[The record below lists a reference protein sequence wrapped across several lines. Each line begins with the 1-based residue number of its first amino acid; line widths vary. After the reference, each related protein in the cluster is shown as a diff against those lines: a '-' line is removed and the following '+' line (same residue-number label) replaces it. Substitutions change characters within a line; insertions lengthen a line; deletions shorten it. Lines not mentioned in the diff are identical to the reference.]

1 MMKRLIMFYLNIQM
15 HGDGE
20 LRTSHTERKRE
31 RKKECEKEKGKNRI
45 GRHREGSGKKKK
57 HSFTDIVSAHSVRSY

>member
-1 MMKRLIMFYLNIQM
+1 MFYLNIQM

-45 GRHREGSGKKKK
+45 GRHREGSEKKKK
-57 HSFTDIVSAHSVRSY
+57 NTASQT